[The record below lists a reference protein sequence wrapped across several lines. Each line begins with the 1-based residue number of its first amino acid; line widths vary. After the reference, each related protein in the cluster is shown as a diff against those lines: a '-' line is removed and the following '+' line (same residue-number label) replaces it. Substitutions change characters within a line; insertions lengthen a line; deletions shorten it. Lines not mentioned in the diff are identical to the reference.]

1 MKKTKTLNLLIVLLT
16 MFALTSCAFI
26 QKTNKRKQIVT
37 TLYPE
42 YDMINKI
49 IGTNQETKDLFDV
62 TLIIPPGQDS
72 HTFDPSIQDLIT
84 IKNADIFI
92 YTADEMET
100 WVKDVDFGTDTI
112 VIDLSK
118 DSYKKTDDVDKTS
131 RIKLFQVED
140 DDDDEEP
147 GKSGKVTIH
156 RDNKKNT
163 LTLITCS
170 QTDKT
175 KQIVY
180 ILELESEENYE

>member
-1 MKKTKTLNLLIVLLT
+1 MNVGGNMKKTKTLNLLIVLLT

-118 DSYKKTDDVDKTS
+118 IVTKKLMMW
-131 RIKLFQVED
+131 IKLQELNFSKLKMMMMMRNQD
-140 DDDDEEP
+140 MI
-147 GKSGKVTIH
+147 T
-156 RDNKKNT
+156 
-163 LTLITCS
+163 ITCMHMTPIIGCI
-170 QTDKT
+170 Q
-175 KQIVY
+175 Y
-180 ILELESEENYE
+180 ILSIW

>member
-1 MKKTKTLNLLIVLLT
+1 MNVGGNMKKTKTLNLLIVLLT
-16 MFALTSCAFI
+16 MFSLTSCAFI

-100 WVKDVDFGTDTI
+100 WVKDVDFGI
-112 VIDLSK
+112 VT
-118 DSYKKTDDVDKTS
+118 KKLMMW
-131 RIKLFQVED
+131 IKLQELNFSKLKMMMMMRNQD
-140 DDDDEEP
+140 MI
-147 GKSGKVTIH
+147 T
-156 RDNKKNT
+156 
-163 LTLITCS
+163 ITCMPMTPIIGCI
-170 QTDKT
+170 Q
-175 KQIVY
+175 Y
-180 ILELESEENYE
+180 ILSIW